1 MGVKKTVVYR
11 NVFLTTAMQTR
22 DVDYSDNVLSDEQQ
36 DSIQQ
41 IQNFF
46 RSGGT
51 VLNKKSVHFDF
62 GKLNVNLLPPEA
74 RHSGR
79 TSI

>member
-1 MGVKKTVVYR
+1 MVVTK
-11 NVFLTTAMQTR
+11 NVCITERFFTIAIQPR
-22 DVDYSDNVLSDEQQ
+22 DVDYSKNVLSDEQQ

-41 IQNFF
+41 IQDIF
-46 RSGGT
+46 RSGGM
-51 VLNKKSVHFDF
+51 VLKKKNVHFDF
-62 GKLNVNLLPPEA
+62 GKFNVNLLPPET